1 VSLERGSE
9 AIPGLRKILSLLE
22 RLNSDNTGRLVRTQA
37 AQIVKETEQANHDT
51 QQAYA
56 RLLGQLLE
64 GLTQGQAP
72 DSPAKLTADLLQLRL
87 QPPLSPYEYESL
99 KADIQLFY
107 QELPSNSSSIPGT
120 VVRQTPEG
128 TSNPGTDTPPQA
140 DQIFS
145 EGPTPATDPEVAAEP
160 QEATASSPL
169 LPTNSDPQVAHRV
182 DSLYRQ
188 HLSEQHK
195 GIQKLEKELL
205 QKIQLIKKCHKQF
218 GDLLQNTL
226 SQAKNAESVEDMHQL
241 RNIIIRETEG
251 MARGNQILT
260 DTLEGAFNYLEALQ
274 KDSQR
279 LTDEL
284 ARVHLL
290 SLTDDLTGLPNRRAF
305 MRHLDDEISRSE
317 RYAFPLS
324 VALIDL
330 DHFKA
335 VNDLYGHPV
344 GDAVLRNYAKNIFSI
359 LRHHD
364 IVSRYGGE
372 EFAVMLPNTQIDKA
386 LMAMNK
392 VLYRARKSRFEFKG
406 SSYEVPTIS
415 AGLTQYREG
424 EKADDLLKRA
434 DIALYQA
441 KERGRNQVATDP
453 HTELAV
459 TELPAATDNTQ
470 PDAQDSDDLITWTPA
485 NRQAGSEQ

>member
-1 VSLERGSE
+1 
-9 AIPGLRKILSLLE
+9 LRKLLSLLE
-22 RLNSDNTGRLVRTQA
+22 RLNTDNTGKLVKTQA
-37 AQIVKETEQANHDT
+37 AQIVKETEQANQDT

-64 GLTQGQAP
+64 GLTQSQAP
-72 DSPAKLTADLLQLRL
+72 DSPSKISADLIQLRL

-107 QELPSNSSSIPGT
+107 QELPHKSSSVQDT
-120 VVRQTPEG
+120 VRQAPEESG
-128 TSNPGTDTPPQA
+128 NPGADAPSQA
-140 DQIFS
+140 VHASKEEQ
-145 EGPTPATDPEVAAEP
+145 TPATNLEVTTEAPDIAANSTLLATNNDPH
-160 QEATASSPL
+160 
-169 LPTNSDPQVAHRV
+169 VAHRV

-226 SQAKNAESVEDMHQL
+226 SQAKDAESVEDMHQL

-274 KDSQR
+274 TDSQR

-441 KERGRNQVATDP
+441 KERGRNQVVTDP
-453 HTELAV
+453 HTELTV
-459 TELPAATDNTQ
+459 TELSATADSTQ
-470 PDAQDSDDLITWTPA
+470 QETQDSDDLITWTPA

>member
-1 VSLERGSE
+1 MSLEPGSE
-9 AIPGLRKILSLLE
+9 AIAGLRKLLTLLE
-22 RLNSDNTGRLVRTQA
+22 TLQTNDTSQLLQA
-37 AQIVKETEQANHDT
+37 QASQIVKETEQATHDS

-56 RLLGQLLE
+56 RLFGQLLE
-64 GLTQGQAP
+64 ALTQDHHP
-72 DSPAKLTADLLQLRL
+72 DSRSRKSARLLQLRL
-87 QPPLSPYEYESL
+87 QPPLSPYEYEHL
-99 KADIQLFY
+99 KSGISHFHRELVTHSGEPAVGQRPVSNTADP
-107 QELPSNSSSIPGT
+107 EKSEVAASEA
-120 VVRQTPEG
+120 TP
-128 TSNPGTDTPPQA
+128 NPPA
-140 DQIFS
+140 
-145 EGPTPATDPEVAAEP
+145 EPATDIPLHTTPTVPAATDA
-160 QEATASSPL
+160 QS
-169 LPTNSDPQVAHRV
+169 NHRV

-195 GIQKLEKELL
+195 GIQRLEKELL

-218 GDLLQNTL
+218 GELLQSTL
-226 SQAKNAESVEDMHQL
+226 SEARSAEAIQDVHQL

-305 MRHLDDEISRSE
+305 LRHLDDEISRSE

-372 EFAVMLPNTQIDKA
+372 EFAIMLPNTQIDKA
-386 LMAMNK
+386 LMAINK
-392 VLYRARKSRFEFKG
+392 VLQRARKSRFEFKG
-406 SSYEVPTIS
+406 ASYEVPTIS
-415 AGLTQYREG
+415 AGLTQYRKG

-434 DIALYQA
+434 DIALYKA
-441 KERGRNQVATDP
+441 KDLGRNRIVTDP
-453 HTELAV
+453 HTELESTAAP
-459 TELPAATDNTQ
+459 EENAPASESS
-470 PDAQDSDDLITWTPA
+470 PEELITWTPA
-485 NRQAGSEQ
+485 NNLQARSEH